1 MPLHRL
7 IHSGLAGMSLLAL
20 LAVES
25 RALSV
30 GDELERGLAA
40 HTAGNFE
47 QAARLLFP
55 LAVNGDPEA
64 QFKIGEMYETG
75 DFFRRDACRSLV
87 WYDKAARGGHATAM
101 SYVALSYMQ
110 GEGVI
115 QDPVRAHLWATAA
128 AARGEYGSETVIQV
142 MWLVMSDAQFAT
154 AQRLQLDFRP
164 ETAPPVDLYPVPQA
178 FARDDAMLERLGRS
192 GLSWCRNPW

>member
-1 MPLHRL
+1 MLLRRL
-7 IHSGLAGMSLLAL
+7 IRSGLAAMSLLAL
-20 LAVES
+20 LVVENRPLNAS
-25 RALSV
+25 E
-30 GDELERGLAA
+30 ELERGLAA
-40 HTAGNFE
+40 HAAGDFE

-55 LAVNGDPEA
+55 LAVDGDPEA
-64 QFKIGEMYETG
+64 QFKIGEMYEIG

-101 SYVALSYMQ
+101 SFVALSYMM

-164 ETAPPVDLYPVPQA
+164 EMAPPVDLYPLPQTW
-178 FARDDAMLERLGRS
+178 ARDDAMLERLAES
-192 GLSWCRNPW
+192 GLSWCRSPG

>member
-7 IHSGLAGMSLLAL
+7 IRSGLAGMSLLAL

-87 WYDKAARGGHATAM
+87 
-101 SYVALSYMQ
+101 
-110 GEGVI
+110 
-115 QDPVRAHLWATAA
+115 
-128 AARGEYGSETVIQV
+128 
-142 MWLVMSDAQFAT
+142 
-154 AQRLQLDFRP
+154 
-164 ETAPPVDLYPVPQA
+164 
-178 FARDDAMLERLGRS
+178 
-192 GLSWCRNPW
+192 